1 MSTHSDSSLADS
13 NPAESAYGRLSDGKT
28 AASQDVQ
35 VRLGLTGLDIYVSG
49 TIARRWSYD
58 SLETAEP
65 LTAYAIDA
73 LLTSTAEPG
82 ATLFVADSAF
92 ARALPSHAPQLTA
105 RATRWR
111 HARPWIAGAAAAVV
125 GTIALFLL
133 DISPS
138 RAVANLLPDYART
151 ALGAD
156 ALRSMTAGRRVCH
169 TPEGDKALEQLASR
183 LGATS
188 QGVKFKVVI
197 VDWELFNAFAV
208 PGEQIV
214 LTRGLL
220 AKADTPDEVA
230 GVLAHEMGHAIARD
244 PETGFVRALGL
255 SAVAQLLTGGS
266 GGTLANIGLVLAQL
280 SYTREAEHKADLTAV
295 KLLRDASI
303 SPLGLGSFF
312 KRVIDMEG
320 KSAGGM
326 PGILRTHPA
335 TEERERLVASQP
347 TYPSTPSLSGN
358 DWFSLKAIC
367 DEEPGNA
374 KPSRDEGTMA
384 GEDI

>member
-1 MSTHSDSSLADS
+1 MSMHSDSNAAD
-13 NPAESAYGRLSDGKT
+13 AVADAAYGRLSDGKT
-28 AASQDVQ
+28 AAAQDVQ
-35 VRLGLTGLDIYVSG
+35 VRLGLTGLEILEASG
-49 TIARRWSYD
+49 AQAHRWSYE
-58 SLETAEP
+58 SLETSEP

-73 LLTSTAEPG
+73 LLTSSAHPG
-82 ATLFVADSAF
+82 MTLFVADSAF

-111 HARPWIAGAAAAVV
+111 HARPWIAGAAAAVL
-125 GTIALFLL
+125 GTVALFVL
-133 DISPS
+133 DVSPS
-138 RAVANLLPDYART
+138 RAVANLLPDYARN

-169 TPEGDKALEQLASR
+169 TADGDQALDRLTSR
-183 LGATS
+183 LAAAS
-188 QGVKFKVVI
+188 NGVKFKVVV
-197 VDWELFNAFAV
+197 VDWGLFNAFAV

-220 AKADTPDEVA
+220 DKADTPDEIA

-255 SAVAQLLTGGS
+255 SAVAQLLTGG
-266 GGTLANIGLVLAQL
+266 GTLTNIGLVLAQL
-280 SYTREAEHKADLTAV
+280 SYTRDAEHKADLKAV
-295 KLLRDASI
+295 QLLHDASI

-312 KRVIDMEG
+312 KRVIDIEG
-320 KSAGGM
+320 RSGGAM

-347 TYPSTPSLSGN
+347 AYPSTPSLSGN

-367 DEEPGNA
+367 DVPPGNDK
-374 KPSRDEGTMA
+374 KPDDEGTMQ